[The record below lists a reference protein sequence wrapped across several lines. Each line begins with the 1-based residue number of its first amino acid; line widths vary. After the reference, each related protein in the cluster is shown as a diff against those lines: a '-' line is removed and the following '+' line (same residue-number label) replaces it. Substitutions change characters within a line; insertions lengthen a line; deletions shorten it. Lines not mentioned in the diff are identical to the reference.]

1 MCRLLSENP
10 AKLYGMYPKK
20 GVIAPGSDGDIVV
33 MDPEAEDVITAR
45 DQIQNVDYAPFDGL
59 KVKGRIET
67 VFLRGQKVVE
77 GCQVVRE
84 LAGRYVSRGTYC
96 L

>member
-1 MCRLLSENP
+1 M
-10 AKLYGMYPKK
+10 A
-20 GVIAPGSDGDIVV
+20 
-33 MDPEAEDVITAR
+33 
-45 DQIQNVDYAPFDGL
+45 F

-77 GCQVVRE
+77 GRQVVRE